1 MRKNEIVNLTLI
13 TRVLTSAVGITLDWA
28 HVCLKKS
35 GPGRVWDAYT
45 EQQSAAIFDGREL
58 RCRII
63 MLKIFTSAFYHA
75 AGKPIGWL
83 GLAHIISFISVLA
96 NRWECE
102 HTHKTIVDTNEENL
116 KMVASR
122 KDGSTSISFRVTW
135 RVVAAIPYLQN
146 SAGESRK
153 ETGKPE
159 KYILRW
165 IETVAR
171 KNVRG
176 GCSFAGFALNTSK
189 IYFTLYLKQSKW
201 HNYHTLLLTHL
212 ESDTF
217 MQAFM
222 PLSRLFSSIL
232 FSSSF
237 FVNWKPFGSIT
248 LEFTWSAVAEWKGDN
263 ETNGKRDM
271 RHKLMRSKTP

>member
-63 MLKIFTSAFYHA
+63 KLKIFTSAFYHA

-201 HNYHTLLLTHL
+201 HNCHTFTANSSWIWHFYASFYAFIEIVFIHFVFFQFLRKL
-212 ESDTF
+212 ETI
-217 MQAFM
+217 
-222 PLSRLFSSIL
+222 RLYYSGVHVI
-232 FSSSF
+232 SSSR
-237 FVNWKPFGSIT
+237 V
-248 LEFTWSAVAEWKGDN
+248 E
-263 ETNGKRDM
+263 R
-271 RHKLMRSKTP
+271 R